1 MIKDLEKKQCEL
13 IVEENYVKGDIHKL
27 LETLKTLKISTY
39 SSNNDIDKEY
49 LKFIG
54 TVIVKFEIIL
64 ELLSTKKL
72 EKNRNDFKELGKYI
86 QKFGQ
91 EIMNHDFTNKNKTK
105 KYSDKKNNK
114 DFEKELTKEL
124 EKALNELFGS
134 LLNDI
139 SGEE

>member
-1 MIKDLEKKQCEL
+1 MIKDLEKKQYEL
-13 IVEENYVKGDIHKL
+13 IVEENYVKGDINKL

-54 TVIVKFEIIL
+54 TIIGKLEIIL

-105 KYSDKKNNK
+105 KYSDKKNSIHYK
-114 DFEKELTKEL
+114 KKSAKTLDEFL
-124 EKALNELFGS
+124 GS
-134 LLNDI
+134 LLNEILGDK
-139 SGEE
+139 